1 MNTLGGTTSFSV
13 SENSIDI
20 SLIKQLFTEIAT
32 LSPTGESI
40 QQWPDVIRFSE
51 VEGYVLLENG
61 LSDGQE
67 VNLHLD
73 NLNLNGTGGINLG
86 SNTFNYDLNFSF
98 LPPPQTQTIPVNEL
112 YHNVSWPVQCGA
124 SFDSEI
130 SQYCRPDFTR
140 VREIFAQL
148 GANAA
153 QQEI

>member
-1 MNTLGGTTSFSV
+1 MC
-13 SENSIDI
+13 
-20 SLIKQLFTEIAT
+20 
-32 LSPTGESI
+32 
-40 QQWPDVIRFSE
+40 IRDR

-148 GANAA
+148 GANAV
-153 QQEI
+153 QQEIEEEITERVPQFLQEPARRILRTILN